1 MADEVGKNVVSLD
14 HWEKLRLK
22 QAKDRAVPIKA
33 IDADELTRIK
43 NPSGIVPDLGNAKR
57 AILKLG
63 LTFRFDVFRQKI
75 VIEGYDQ
82 PLGETL
88 DDIELKVRDVV
99 LETLGFDP
107 ESKFTR
113 EAIRLLAIGNS
124 FDPVRDYLDGLKW
137 DGVPRLDTWLRDYLG
152 AEDDELTSAIGR
164 AVLTA
169 GVRRVRKPGCKFDGV
184 LVLEGRQGSGKS
196 TALKIL
202 AGGETFFSDE
212 IVIGESYKEQQELL
226 RGRWIV
232 ELPELAGLNNSE
244 VRRVKQFISKTVDRA
259 RGAFQRSVEE
269 LPRRCLMVA
278 TTNDAQYLKDTTGNR
293 RFWIVVTG
301 KIDLAGLTEVRDQLW
316 AEAAAAELSAPDPI
330 TLPESLW
337 GEAAKRAA
345 ERVASDPWEDLLA
358 AELPDVAKEV
368 EGELRVTTQAVFERV
383 LKMDVRMAARRDTL
397 RLAECMRALGWYG
410 PKVLWADGVA
420 VRGYA
425 KQAGMA
431 PPTLL

>member
-1 MADEVGKNVVSLD
+1 MDEKVGNNVVPLD
-14 HWEKLRLK
+14 HWEQLRAK
-22 QAKDRAVPIKA
+22 QAKDRAAPIKTA
-33 IDADELTRIK
+33 DANELTRIK

-57 AILKLG
+57 AIIKLG
-63 LTFRFDVFRQKI
+63 LNFRFDVFRQKI

-137 DGVPRLDTWLRDYLG
+137 DGVPRLDTWLRDYVG
-152 AEDDELTSAIGR
+152 AEDDALTSAIGR
-164 AVLTA
+164 ATLLG
-169 GVRRVRKPGCKFDGV
+169 GVRRVRKPGCKFEGV
-184 LVLEGRQGSGKS
+184 MVLEGPQGGGKS
-196 TALKIL
+196 TVPKIL
-202 AGGETFFSDE
+202 AGGEMFFSDE

-226 RGRWIV
+226 RGKWIV
-232 ELPELAGLNNSE
+232 ELPELAGLNNTE
-244 VRRVKQFISKTVDRA
+244 IRRIKQFISKTVDRA

-269 LPRRCLMVA
+269 APRRCIMIG
-278 TTNDAQYLKDTTGNR
+278 TTNDAQYLRDLTGGR
-293 RFWIVVTG
+293 RFWPVVTG
-301 KIDLAGLTEVRDQLW
+301 KIDLEGLQEVRDQLW
-316 AEAAAAELSAPDPI
+316 AEAAAAEPDAPDPI

-337 GEAAKRAA
+337 GEAAKRQAA
-345 ERVASDPWEDLLA
+345 RVASDPWEDLLA
-358 AELPDVAKEV
+358 AELPGVAKEV
-368 EGELRVTTQAVFERV
+368 EGELRVTTRAVFEQV
-383 LKMDVRMAARRDTL
+383 LKMDVRTAARKDTL
-397 RLAECMRALGWYG
+397 RLSECMRALGWSG

-425 KQAGMA
+425 KQLGMA
-431 PPTLL
+431 PVPY